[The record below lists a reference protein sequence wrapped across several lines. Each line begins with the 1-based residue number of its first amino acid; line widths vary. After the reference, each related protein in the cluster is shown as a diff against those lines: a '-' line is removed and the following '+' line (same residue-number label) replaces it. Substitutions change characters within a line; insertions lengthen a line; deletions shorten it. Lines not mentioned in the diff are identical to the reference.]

1 MLGSYLNAIRH
12 DVSVKRSLLEN
23 IAGNLLP
30 TMSITAQAQLQQLN
44 AIADNTKI
52 NADAALE
59 IQKSAIAIQTSLLS
73 VITQGKSGKAIRI
86 Q

>member
-1 MLGSYLNAIRH
+1 ML
-12 DVSVKRSLLEN
+12 